1 MAPFRALGAASA
13 AAAVAAAAVAAAATA
28 VAATPT
34 PTPPSAA
41 AATVEAAT
49 AAGVAYFARRCAEQR
64 PLLVGL
70 RNAIGRG
77 DLAAARTAYIASRP
91 PYEEIE
97 TLANV
102 PVVTPLDTQTS
113 ALPPMNPAKRSVVDL
128 FERNRCSLGY
138 ADLKAAIESLDMR
151 ERQAVARAV
160 AEMTEKGEI
169 ADDELRERARLR
181 IGDRCS

>member
-1 MAPFRALGAASA
+1 MAFAASILFTQGGAAQQAEGPSLRQLELNA
-13 AAAVAAAAVAAAATA
+13 DGGGYAVVVDEDGHEYHCQARETRDAVDLG
-28 VAATPT
+28 P
-34 PTPPSAA
+34 
-41 AATVEAAT
+41 
-49 AAGVAYFARRCAEQR
+49 CK
-64 PLLVGL
+64 PLRL
-70 RNAIGRG
+70 
-77 DLAAARTAYIASRP
+77 
-91 PYEEIE
+91 
-97 TLANV
+97 
-102 PVVTPLDTQTS
+102 VTPLDTQTS